1 MDNSKLV
8 LGLLESVLGKGKGS
22 NVTNDYAFHCPVCN
36 HHNPKLIIN
45 IKTGQYNC
53 WVCNPPTKGKT
64 PTSLLK
70 KIGAP
75 KESIA
80 EMKSYFVG
88 DNTRLD
94 DIKYEKVALPKEFI
108 SLQVP
113 NQSLEYKHAIAYLRS
128 RGISYN
134 DIIKYNIGYCES
146 GRYRDKIIVP
156 SYDSNGQLNYFVA
169 RSYTGRSG
177 MKIDAPS
184 CNKSEIIGFEYHIN
198 WSVPVI
204 LCEGIF
210 DAIAIKRNAIPLFGK
225 SIPKSV
231 MMKLVQPEVKTV
243 YLALDQDA
251 IKEATK
257 YSEQLL
263 DLGKEVY
270 LLNLEEKDPSDIGF
284 EKMITL
290 LHKAKPL
297 TFMDLFLQKMK
308 LA

>member
-8 LGLLESVLGKGKGS
+8 LGLLESILGKGKGS
-22 NVTNDYAFHCPVCN
+22 NATNDYAFHCPVCN

-53 WVCNPPTKGKT
+53 WVCSPPTKGKT

-88 DNTRLD
+88 DSTRLD

-108 SLQVP
+108 SLQVL
-113 NQSLEYKHAIAYLRS
+113 NQSLEYKHTIAYLKS
-128 RGISYN
+128 RGISYS
-134 DIIKYNIGYCES
+134 DIVKYNIGYCES

-156 SYDSNGQLNYFVA
+156 SYDSNGQLNYFIA

-198 WSVPVI
+198 WSVPII